1 MADSEE
7 TVARLLAEYS
17 SKPPDIKFDAEDK
30 KHLRQIVK
38 QSRAYRRLKDA
49 VRIEAWKIMVPALQM
64 DVNEKGASIKLA
76 HAQGR
81 KAGILEAVDMLEQF
95 VEAED
100 ESDE

>member
-17 SKPPDIKFDAEDK
+17 SKPPDVKFDAEAK

-38 QSRAYRRLKDA
+38 SKSYKRLKDA
-49 VRIEAWKIMVPALQM
+49 VRVEAWKIMVPALQM
-64 DVNEKGASIKLA
+64 DVGEEGASIKLA

-81 KAGILEAVDMLEQF
+81 KAGILEAIDMLEQF

-100 ESDE
+100 QSNE